1 MKSLNRVA
9 FLVGLYLCSVLI
21 VAVPAQAQIPAAAVS
36 MNCSPG
42 EVRVEVKP
50 GSSYSGYTTC
60 TVTNPTTYIE
70 KVNIQDLNWL
80 KKQEGKDIEQEQR
93 ASGGLRI
100 SHGEVKHA
108 RQYAQELTAV
118 RNA

>member
-1 MKSLNRVA
+1 
-9 FLVGLYLCSVLI
+9 
-21 VAVPAQAQIPAAAVS
+21 

-70 KVNIQDLNWL
+70 KVNIQVTSDGLAVAHAGDVYVGAG
-80 KKQEGKDIEQEQR
+80 QDVDFQVVVR
-93 ASGGLRI
+93 ADPFTWRCRAASCP
-100 SHGEVKHA
+100 
-108 RQYAQELTAV
+108 
-118 RNA
+118 